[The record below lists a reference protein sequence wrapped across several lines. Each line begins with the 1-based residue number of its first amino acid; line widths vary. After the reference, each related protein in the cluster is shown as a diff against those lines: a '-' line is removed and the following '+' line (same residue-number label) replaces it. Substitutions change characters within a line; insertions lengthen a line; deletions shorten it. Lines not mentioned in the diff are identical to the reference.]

1 MWKKAFPIL
10 LLCVLIGGVLVGC
23 GETKN
28 DEPFPSEDVFTS
40 EIRDISVQELQDG
53 GYQLEMETVLRNNS
67 DKTYEITGNPT
78 CWNVLYVNGE
88 REAQDLP
95 AGSYTLQPGGE
106 LKETKKIKLTA
117 EEMKTCEFYVISEFS
132 IAHADG
138 TSQSY
143 AIRSESKYPAES

>member
-10 LLCVLIGGVLVGC
+10 LLCVLIGGVFVGC

-28 DEPFPSEDVFTS
+28 EEPFPSEDVFTS

-53 GYQLEMETVLRNNS
+53 GYQLEIETVLRNNS
-67 DKTYEITGNPT
+67 EKAYEITGNPT
-78 CWNVLYVNGE
+78 CWNVLYVNRE

-106 LKETKKIKLTA
+106 LKETKKINLTA
-117 EEMKTCEFYVISEFS
+117 EELKTCELYVVSEFS

-143 AIRSESKYPAES
+143 AIRSESREVDL

>member
-53 GYQLEMETVLRNNS
+53 GYQLEIETVLRNNS
-67 DKTYEITGNPT
+67 EKAYEITGNPT
-78 CWNVLYVNGE
+78 CWNVLYINGE

-106 LKETKKIKLTA
+106 LKETKKINLTA
-117 EEMKTCEFYVISEFS
+117 EELKTCELYVISEFS

-143 AIRSESKYPAES
+143 AIRSESREVDL

>member
-67 DKTYEITGNPT
+67 DKAYEITGNPT

-143 AIRSESKYPAES
+143 AIRSESREVVL

>member
-117 EEMKTCEFYVISEFS
+117 EEMKTCEFYVLSEFS

>member
-53 GYQLEMETVLRNNS
+53 GYQLEIETVLRNNS
-67 DKTYEITGNPT
+67 EKAYEITGIPT
-78 CWNVLYVNGE
+78 CWNVLYINGE

-106 LKETKKIKLTA
+106 LKETKKINLTA
-117 EEMKTCEFYVISEFS
+117 EELKTCELYVVSEFS

-143 AIRSESKYPAES
+143 AIRSESREVDL

>member
-10 LLCVLIGGVLVGC
+10 LLCVLIGGVFAGC
-23 GETKN
+23 DAAKAE
-28 DEPFPSEDVFTS
+28 DPFPSEDVFTS

-53 GYQLEMETVLRNNS
+53 GYQLEIETVLRNNS
-67 DKTYEITGNPT
+67 EKAYEITGNPT

-106 LKETKKIKLTA
+106 LKETKKINLTA
-117 EEMKTCEFYVISEFS
+117 EELKTCELYVVSEFS

-143 AIRSESKYPAES
+143 AIRSESREVDL

>member
-1 MWKKAFPIL
+1 MRKKVLPIL
-10 LLCVLIGGVLVGC
+10 LLCVLIGGLLAGC
-23 GETKN
+23 DAAKAE
-28 DEPFPSEDVFTS
+28 DPFPSEDVFTS

-53 GYQLEMETVLRNNS
+53 GYQLEIETVLRNNS
-67 DKTYEITGNPT
+67 EKAYEITGNPT

-88 REAQDLP
+88 REAQDIP

-106 LKETKKIKLTA
+106 LKETKKINLTA
-117 EEMKTCEFYVISEFS
+117 EELKTCELYVVSEFS

-143 AIRSESKYPAES
+143 AIQSESREVVL

>member
-53 GYQLEMETVLRNNS
+53 DYQLEMETVLRNNS
-67 DKTYEITGNPT
+67 DKAYEITGNPT

-95 AGSYTLQPGGE
+95 TGSYTLQPGGE
-106 LKETKKIKLTA
+106 LKETKKINLTA
-117 EEMKTCEFYVISEFS
+117 EELKTCELYVVSEFS

-138 TSQSY
+138 TSQSC
-143 AIRSESKYPAES
+143 AIRSESREVDL

>member
-53 GYQLEMETVLRNNS
+53 GYQLEIETVLRNNS

-106 LKETKKIKLTA
+106 LKETKNIKLTA
-117 EEMKTCEFYVISEFS
+117 EELKTCEFYVISEFS

>member
-53 GYQLEMETVLRNNS
+53 GYQLEIETVLRNNS

-106 LKETKKIKLTA
+106 LKETKNIKLTA

-138 TSQSY
+138 TNQSY
-143 AIRSESKYPAES
+143 AIRSESREVDL

>member
-53 GYQLEMETVLRNNS
+53 GYRLEMETVLRNNS

-106 LKETKKIKLTA
+106 LKETKNIKLTA

-143 AIRSESKYPAES
+143 AIRSESREVDL

>member
-10 LLCVLIGGVLVGC
+10 LLCVLIGGVFVGC
-23 GETKN
+23 DETKN

-53 GYQLEMETVLRNNS
+53 DYQLEMETVLRNNS
-67 DKTYEITGNPT
+67 DKAYEITGNPT

-143 AIRSESKYPAES
+143 AIRSESREVDL

>member
-106 LKETKKIKLTA
+106 LKETKNIKLTA
-117 EEMKTCEFYVISEFS
+117 EEMKTCVLYVVSEFS

-143 AIRSESKYPAES
+143 AIRSESREVDL

>member
-10 LLCVLIGGVLVGC
+10 LLCVLFGGVLVGC

-106 LKETKKIKLTA
+106 LKETKNIKLTA
-117 EEMKTCEFYVISEFS
+117 EEMKTCEFYVISDVS

>member
-10 LLCVLIGGVLVGC
+10 LLCVLIGGLLAGC
-23 GETKN
+23 DAAKAE
-28 DEPFPSEDVFTS
+28 DPFPSEDVFTS

-53 GYQLEMETVLRNNS
+53 GYQLEIETVLRNNS
-67 DKTYEITGNPT
+67 EKAYEITGNPT

-106 LKETKKIKLTA
+106 LKETKKINLTA
-117 EEMKTCEFYVISEFS
+117 EELKTCELYVVSEFS

-143 AIRSESKYPAES
+143 AIRSESREVDL

>member
-1 MWKKAFPIL
+1 MWKKAFPVL
-10 LLCVLIGGVLVGC
+10 LLCVLIGGLLAGC

-28 DEPFPSEDVFTS
+28 EEPFPSEDVFTS

-53 GYQLEMETVLRNNS
+53 GYQLEIETVLRNNS
-67 DKTYEITGNPT
+67 EKAYEITGNPT
-78 CWNVLYVNGE
+78 CWNVLYINGE

-106 LKETKKIKLTA
+106 LKETKNINLTA
-117 EEMKTCEFYVISEFS
+117 EELKTCELYVVSEFS

-143 AIRSESKYPAES
+143 AIRSESREVDL

>member
-117 EEMKTCEFYVISEFS
+117 EEMKTCEFYVLSEFS

-143 AIRSESKYPAES
+143 AIRSESREVDL

>member
-53 GYQLEMETVLRNNS
+53 GYRLEMETVLRNNS

-106 LKETKKIKLTA
+106 LKETKNIKLTA
-117 EEMKTCEFYVISEFS
+117 EEMKTCEFYVISEFL

>member
-53 GYQLEMETVLRNNS
+53 GYQLEIETVLRNNS

-106 LKETKKIKLTA
+106 LKETKNIKLTA

>member
-10 LLCVLIGGVLVGC
+10 LLCVLFGGLLAGC
-23 GETKN
+23 GAAKAE
-28 DEPFPSEDVFTS
+28 DHFPSEDVFTS

-53 GYQLEMETVLRNNS
+53 GYQLEIETVLRNNS
-67 DKTYEITGNPT
+67 EKAYEITGNPT
-78 CWNVLYVNGE
+78 CWNVLYINGE

-106 LKETKKIKLTA
+106 LKETKKINLTA
-117 EEMKTCEFYVISEFS
+117 EELKTCELYVVSEFS

-143 AIRSESKYPAES
+143 AIRSESREVDL

>member
-10 LLCVLIGGVLVGC
+10 LLCVLIGGVFVGC

-53 GYQLEMETVLRNNS
+53 GYQLEIETVLRNNS
-67 DKTYEITGNPT
+67 EKAYEITGNPT
-78 CWNVLYVNGE
+78 CWNVLYINGE

-106 LKETKKIKLTA
+106 LKETKKINLTA
-117 EEMKTCEFYVISEFS
+117 EELKTCELYVVSEFS

-143 AIRSESKYPAES
+143 AIRSESREVDL

>member
-53 GYQLEMETVLRNNS
+53 GYRLEMETVLRNNS

-78 CWNVLYVNGE
+78 CWNVLYINGE

-106 LKETKKIKLTA
+106 LKETKNIKLTA

-143 AIRSESKYPAES
+143 AIRSESREVDL

>member
-10 LLCVLIGGVLVGC
+10 LLCVLIGGVFVGC

-28 DEPFPSEDVFTS
+28 EEPFPSEDVFTS

-53 GYQLEMETVLRNNS
+53 GYQLEIETVLRNNS
-67 DKTYEITGNPT
+67 EKAYEITGNPT

-106 LKETKKIKLTA
+106 LKETKKINLTA
-117 EEMKTCEFYVISEFS
+117 EELKTCELYVVSEFS

-143 AIRSESKYPAES
+143 AIRSESREVDL

>member
-10 LLCVLIGGVLVGC
+10 LLCVLIGGVFVGC

-28 DEPFPSEDVFTS
+28 EDPFPSEDVFTS

-53 GYQLEMETVLRNNS
+53 DYQLEMETVLRNNS
-67 DKTYEITGNPT
+67 DKAYEITGNPT

-88 REAQDLP
+88 REVQDLP
-95 AGSYTLQPGGE
+95 TGSYTLQPGGE
-106 LKETKKIKLTA
+106 LKETKKINLTA

-143 AIRSESKYPAES
+143 AIRSESREVDL

>member
-117 EEMKTCEFYVISEFS
+117 EEMKTCELYVISEFS
-132 IAHADG
+132 IVHTDG

-143 AIRSESKYPAES
+143 AIRSESREADL

>member
-40 EIRDISVQELQDG
+40 EIRDVSVQELQDG

-78 CWNVLYVNGE
+78 CWNVLYINGE

-95 AGSYTLQPGGE
+95 AGSYMLQPGGE

>member
-10 LLCVLIGGVLVGC
+10 LLCVLIGGLLAGC
-23 GETKN
+23 DAAKAE
-28 DEPFPSEDVFTS
+28 DPFPSEDVFTS

-53 GYQLEMETVLRNNS
+53 GYQLEIETVLRNNS
-67 DKTYEITGNPT
+67 EKAYEITGNPT
-78 CWNVLYVNGE
+78 CWNVLYINGE

-106 LKETKKIKLTA
+106 LKETKKINLTA
-117 EEMKTCEFYVISEFS
+117 EELKTCELYVVSEFS

-143 AIRSESKYPAES
+143 AIRSESREADL

>member
-106 LKETKKIKLTA
+106 LKETKNIKLTA

-143 AIRSESKYPAES
+143 AIRSESREADL

>member
-10 LLCVLIGGVLVGC
+10 LLCVLIGGVFVGC
-23 GETKN
+23 DAAKAE
-28 DEPFPSEDVFTS
+28 DPFPSEDVFTS

-53 GYQLEMETVLRNNS
+53 GYRLEMETVLRNNS
-67 DKTYEITGNPT
+67 DKTYEITGTPT
-78 CWNVLYVNGE
+78 CWNVLYINGE

-106 LKETKKIKLTA
+106 LKETKKINLTA
-117 EEMKTCEFYVISEFS
+117 EELKTCELYVVSEFS

-143 AIRSESKYPAES
+143 AIRSESREADL

>member
-53 GYQLEMETVLRNNS
+53 GYQLEIETVLRNNS
-67 DKTYEITGNPT
+67 EKAYEITGNPT

-88 REAQDLP
+88 REAQDIP

-106 LKETKKIKLTA
+106 LKETKKINLTA
-117 EEMKTCEFYVISEFS
+117 EELKTCELYVVSEFS

-143 AIRSESKYPAES
+143 AIRSESREVDL

>member
-106 LKETKKIKLTA
+106 LKETKNIKLTA

-143 AIRSESKYPAES
+143 AIRSESREVDL

>member
-10 LLCVLIGGVLVGC
+10 LLCVLIGGGFVGC
-23 GETKN
+23 GAAKAE
-28 DEPFPSEDVFTS
+28 DPFPSEDVFTS

-53 GYQLEMETVLRNNS
+53 DYQLEMETVLRNNS
-67 DKTYEITGNPT
+67 DKAYEITGNPT

-95 AGSYTLQPGGE
+95 TGSYTLQPGGE
-106 LKETKKIKLTA
+106 LKETKKINLTA
-117 EEMKTCEFYVISEFS
+117 EELKTCELYVVSEFS

-143 AIRSESKYPAES
+143 AIRSESREVDL

>member
-10 LLCVLIGGVLVGC
+10 LLCVLIGGVFVGC

-53 GYQLEMETVLRNNS
+53 GYRLEMETVLRNNS

-106 LKETKKIKLTA
+106 LKETKNIKLTA
-117 EEMKTCEFYVISEFS
+117 EEMKTCALYVISEFS

-143 AIRSESKYPAES
+143 AIRSESREADL

>member
-106 LKETKKIKLTA
+106 LKETKNIKLTA
-117 EEMKTCEFYVISEFS
+117 EELKTCEFYVISEFS

>member
-10 LLCVLIGGVLVGC
+10 LLCVLIGGVFVGC
-23 GETKN
+23 DAAKAE
-28 DEPFPSEDVFTS
+28 DPFTSEDVFTS

-53 GYQLEMETVLRNNS
+53 DYQLEMETVLRNNS
-67 DKTYEITGNPT
+67 DKAYEITGNPT

-95 AGSYTLQPGGE
+95 TGSYTLQPGGE
-106 LKETKKIKLTA
+106 LKETKKINLTA
-117 EEMKTCEFYVISEFS
+117 EELKTCELYVVSEFS

-143 AIRSESKYPAES
+143 AIRSESREVDL

>member
-40 EIRDISVQELQDG
+40 KIRDISVQELQDG

-67 DKTYEITGNPT
+67 EKAYEITGNPT

-88 REAQDLP
+88 REAQDIP

-106 LKETKKIKLTA
+106 LKETKKINLTA
-117 EEMKTCEFYVISEFS
+117 EELKTCELYVVSEFS

-143 AIRSESKYPAES
+143 AIRSESREVDL